1 MSGTLPINGNVFVN
15 GTLTAVGDITAA
27 NFPVPANAIS
37 QTNPSNRVPNS
48 TSYFLMNGLGASI
61 TPATSGNL
69 AITVSGNLTTSS
81 GNAVGLLY
89 QISYG
94 TGAAPSPNT
103 PLTGTQVG
111 AIQEYSGQGFASVPF
126 SIQAAVPGLTKGTT
140 YWVDLAARKVTS
152 EVLTFSG
159 LSVSIV
165 EN

>member
-37 QTNPSNRVPNS
+37 QTNPSNRVPTS
-48 TSYFLMNGLGASI
+48 TSSFLMNGLGASI

-69 AITVSGNLTTSS
+69 AITISGCFTTNT

-94 TGAAPSPNT
+94 TGAAPGINS

-111 AIQEYSGQGFASVPF
+111 AIQECQVPFTSF
-126 SIQAAVPGLTKGTT
+126 SIQAAVRGLTKGTT
-140 YWVDLAARKVTS
+140 YWVDLAARKITS